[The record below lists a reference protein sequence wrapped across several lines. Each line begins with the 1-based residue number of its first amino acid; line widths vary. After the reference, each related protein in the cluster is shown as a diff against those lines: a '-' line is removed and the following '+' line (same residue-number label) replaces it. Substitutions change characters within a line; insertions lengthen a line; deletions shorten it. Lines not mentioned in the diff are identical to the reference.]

1 MEDIANLADLA
12 TDTTIL
18 TKENWESFVKGAVL
32 SFLIEHNLQ
41 SITVDDGAGKKGIIK
56 KNSSGDFKVQI
67 TSNETL

>member
-1 MEDIANLADLA
+1 MADVANLEEE
-12 TDTTIL
+12 TTIL
-18 TKENWESFVKGAVL
+18 NKENWEGFVKGAVL

-56 KNSSGDFKVQI
+56 RNSSGDFKVQI

>member
-1 MEDIANLADLA
+1 MEDITNLAADA
-12 TDTTIL
+12 TVL

-32 SFLIEHNLQ
+32 SFLMEHNLQ

>member
-1 MEDIANLADLA
+1 MEDITNLAADA
-12 TDTTIL
+12 TIL

-32 SFLIEHNLQ
+32 SFLMEHNLQ